1 MLVNN
6 NNVLNDSTFN
16 LNLGNRTNVKSYC
29 DTDRYF
35 TNNRNNTGNNG
46 GGNASRFVSDQT
58 IMYIYAHIQTNNQEH
73 KTTIISINITY
84 KNITVINQNITIN
97 TIATITHAYKYSQT
111 QQ

>member
-35 TNNRNNTGNNG
+35 TNNVNNGNNSV
-46 GGNASRFVSDQT
+46 GNASRFVNDQT